1 MVSFTNRPL
10 YCKGKSPWYPLDRR
24 LGGFQDQSGHSGEE
38 KNFQPLPG
46 LEPSVIKPIAQICAT
61 KLSRLLLL
69 LIGNYEVGAVSIG
82 MMPMP
87 SFVKFH
93 QLVQKLLG
101 VGRYMDVIT

>member
-1 MVSFTNRPL
+1 
-10 YCKGKSPWYPLDRR
+10 
-24 LGGFQDQSGHSGEE
+24 
-38 KNFQPLPG
+38 
-46 LEPSVIKPIAQICAT
+46 
-61 KLSRLLLL
+61 
-69 LIGNYEVGAVSIG
+69 